1 MTRAVHVLNR
11 GLLGVLGAALVAVA
25 LVLAAAASG
34 ASGVVGRVGALW
46 ADAAEGVRSQVASL
60 AASTSPR
67 DVAWAGA
74 ALAAVLAVL
83 AFSWVAAQRRGT
95 ARTGVVAPGAG
106 EVPGEVVVTAGAVEG
121 LVHGLV
127 RTGPDVVAA
136 SVTGV
141 RRGPAARRT
150 PRYDLVVAPRRGADP
165 VAVAA
170 SASSA
175 ADRAGR
181 LLGVPVERTV
191 RLRASAVR
199 RLRRSRRVS

>member
-1 MTRAVHVLNR
+1 MTRGVHVLNR
-11 GLLGVLGAALVAVA
+11 VVLGLLGGLLLALAG
-25 LVLAAAASG
+25 VLAAAASG
-34 ASGVVGRVGALW
+34 AAGVVGRVGALW
-46 ADAAEGVRSQVASL
+46 ADAAVGVRSQVGAL

-67 DVAWAGA
+67 DVTWGGA
-74 ALAAVLAVL
+74 AVAAVLAAL
-83 AFSWVAAQRRGT
+83 AVWWVVAQRRGA
-95 ARTGVVAPGAG
+95 ARTGAVAPGTD

-127 RTGPDVVAA
+127 RTGPDVLAA

-150 PRYDLVVAPRRGADP
+150 PRYDVVVAPRRGADP

-170 SASSA
+170 GVA
-175 ADRAGR
+175 AAAERAGR